1 MHLTASDIYS
11 YYRPS
16 ICRLRCYYRHKGLA
30 EGEPSPYEQII
41 LRLGQ
46 RHEKA
51 HLATLGAYAD
61 LSEGPIEQRQQRTM
75 DEVKKGT
82 PVIYQGVL
90 TAKVTINGVPCEV
103 VGVPDFM
110 IREGSRSYSV
120 RDSKMSRRITED
132 DHPEILRQLR
142 LYGWLHE
149 QAMGIPPAGLEVHA
163 GTGEIVNIAYDN
175 GRTALEALEAVVSA
189 ANSTAAPYEPVGW
202 SKCGAC
208 GYKGHCWGAA
218 EKAKDVA
225 LVEGVD
231 QGLTLALRQAGVA
244 TYDELLAKFDAGRLS
259 EFQKPHGA
267 RMQRVGKRAE
277 SILRMAS
284 ALSTGREILIETP
297 ALPHCENYV
306 MFDLEGLP
314 PQMDEIDKIYLW
326 GTQVFGQRGGAFLA
340 ATAGFGEAGDREG
353 WERFL
358 ANANTIFDAY
368 GDIPFVHWAAYEKT
382 YLDRYVER
390 YGDREAIAARVRTNL
405 LDLLP
410 IAKRSIALPLPS
422 YSLKVIEK
430 HVGFKRTQDEYGGDW
445 AMAKY
450 IEAMETHDEGVR
462 AQLMNEILTYNME
475 DLEATWA
482 VLQWLKTKGV
492 QYSRSVQF
500 GQVG

>member
-16 ICRLRCYYRHKGLA
+16 ICRLRCYYRSKGLP
-30 EGEPSPYEQII
+30 EGDPSPYEQII

-46 RHEKA
+46 RHEAA
-51 HLATLGAYAD
+51 HLATLGAFAD
-61 LSEGPIEQRQQRTM
+61 LSEGSIEQRRQRTE
-75 DEVKKGT
+75 DEVRKGT
-82 PVIYQGVL
+82 QVIYQGVL
-90 TAKVTINGVPCEV
+90 TAKVDVNGVPCEI

-110 IREGSRSYSV
+110 IRGGSRSYAV

-149 QAMGIPPAGLEVHA
+149 QVMGVPPARLEVHA
-163 GTGEIVNIAYDN
+163 GTGEIVPVDYDG
-175 GRTALEALEAVVSA
+175 GRTAMEALSDIVSA
-189 ANSTAAPYEPVGW
+189 ASSPDAPYEPVGW
-202 SKCGAC
+202 SKCGPC
-208 GYKGHCWGAA
+208 GYKDVCWGAA

-231 QGLTLALRQAGVA
+231 QGLTLAMRQAGVA
-244 TYDELLAKFDAGRLS
+244 TYDKLLTEFDTGRLS

-284 ALSTGREILIETP
+284 ALSTGREIMIGAP
-297 ALPHCENYV
+297 DVPNSANYV

-314 PQMDEIDKIYLW
+314 PQMDELDKIYLW
-326 GTQVFGQRGGAFLA
+326 GTQVFGRNPGQFSG
-340 ATAGFGEAGDREG
+340 ATAGFGEDGDREG
-353 WERFL
+353 WIRFL
-358 ANANTIFDAY
+358 ENAEAIFRDH

-382 YLDRYVER
+382 HIDSYVGR
-390 YGDREAIAARVRTNL
+390 YGDIKGLAARIRRNL

-410 IAKRSIALPLPS
+410 ITKRSIALPLPS
-422 YSLKVIEK
+422 YSLKVVEK
-430 HVGFKRTQDEYGGDW
+430 YVGFKRTQDEYGGDW

-450 IEAMETHDEGVR
+450 IEAMETCNEEVR
-462 AQLMNEILTYNME
+462 TQLMNEILTYNKE

-482 VLQWLKTKGV
+482 VLRWLLSK
-492 QYSRSVQF
+492 
-500 GQVG
+500 